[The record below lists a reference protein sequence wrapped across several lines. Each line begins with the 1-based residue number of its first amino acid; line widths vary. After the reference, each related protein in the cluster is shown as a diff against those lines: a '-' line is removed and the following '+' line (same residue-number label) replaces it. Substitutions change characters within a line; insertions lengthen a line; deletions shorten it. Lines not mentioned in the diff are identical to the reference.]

1 MFYDRFEELCR
12 LKGVRPGRACK
23 EMGVSR
29 SLAAKWKST
38 GTDKP
43 SADVLEKMSFY
54 FHLSID
60 EILSADLSDE
70 EITRNISFINWS
82 SVTKHDERGNYYK
95 VETSTSNP
103 KITDIDL
110 RIALYGDPA
119 EDISAEDLERIR
131 DYAKYIRDKRRGDS
145 E

>member
-1 MFYDRFEELCR
+1 MFSDRFEELCR
-12 LKGVRPGRACK
+12 LKGVKPGRACK

-43 SADVLEKMSFY
+43 STDVLEKMSMY
-54 FHLSID
+54 FRLSID

-70 EITRNISFINWS
+70 EIKRRINWIS
-82 SVTKHDERGNYYK
+82 MNFVTKHDNRGNYYK
-95 VETSTSNP
+95 VKTETSNP
-103 KITDIDL
+103 DIVDLDL
-110 RIALYGDPA
+110 RFALYGEQA
-119 EDISAEDLERIR
+119 EDITAEDLERIR